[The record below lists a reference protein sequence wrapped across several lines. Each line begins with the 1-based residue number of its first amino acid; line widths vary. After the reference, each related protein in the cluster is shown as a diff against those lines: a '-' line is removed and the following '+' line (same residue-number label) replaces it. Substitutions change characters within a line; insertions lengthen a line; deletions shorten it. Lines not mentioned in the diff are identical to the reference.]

1 MRATQANTWTNGIGL
16 ILRLSSARKRRLRG
30 ANSHGILTRC
40 AELCMAH
47 ARMIEA
53 LKDLVADAEKLSM
66 PCISGAGPG
75 GARYGGVGCGEVGV
89 GGLGGCVVVLWGGS
103 VL

>member
-1 MRATQANTWTNGIGL
+1 M
-16 ILRLSSARKRRLRG
+16 RG
-30 ANSHGILTRC
+30 ANSHGILTMC

-53 LKDLVADAEKLSM
+53 VKDLVANAEKLSM

-75 GARYGGVGCGEVGV
+75 GARYGGVGWGGGGDV
-89 GGLGGCVVVLWGGS
+89 GGRRWVFI
-103 VL
+103 

>member
-1 MRATQANTWTNGIGL
+1 M
-16 ILRLSSARKRRLRG
+16 RG
-30 ANSHGILTRC
+30 ANSHGILTMC

-75 GARYGGVGCGEVGV
+75 GGSYGGVGCGEGGNV
-89 GGLGGCVVVLWGGS
+89 GGRRWVFI
-103 VL
+103 

>member
-1 MRATQANTWTNGIGL
+1 MRATQANTWTNEIGL
-16 ILRLSSARKRRLRG
+16 TWRLSSARKRRLRG

-40 AELCMAH
+40 AEPCMAH

-75 GARYGGVGCGEVGV
+75 GARYGGVGCGEGGDV
-89 GGLGGCVVVLWGGS
+89 GGRRWVFI
-103 VL
+103 

>member
-16 ILRLSSARKRRLRG
+16 TLRLTSARKRRLRG

-40 AELCMAH
+40 AKLCMAH

-53 LKDLVADAEKLSM
+53 LKDFVADAEKLSM

-75 GARYGGVGCGEVGV
+75 GARYGGVGCGGGGDV
-89 GGLGGCVVVLWGGS
+89 GGRRWVFI
-103 VL
+103 